1 MSPLVIKSDLL
12 LFKGAVMQEGCQY
25 INNQWVKGEAE
36 EIFSINPATNEG
48 IWQGKAAS
56 ITQVSEAVAAA
67 KSAFNEW
74 RTLTFDERRH
84 YIQRFVTLIDKDRQK
99 YRDAISHEMGKPYW
113 EADMEV
119 GAVINKLA
127 ISLESYQER
136 CPEKKQDKAGV
147 AAMLRHK
154 PHGVVAV
161 FGPFNFP
168 MHLPNGHIV
177 PALLAGNTVV
187 FKPSDQT
194 PMVGELMVKAWEAAG
209 LPPGVINCVQGGAE
223 AGKTLA
229 EHPAIDGIFF
239 TGSYRVG
246 KILTDVVTRMPNRI
260 LALEMGGNN
269 PLIVHD
275 VEDIDAAIYHTIQSA
290 FITSGQRCTCAR
302 RLILTKKPK
311 HEAFLEDLI
320 KVTQKVVIGNATD
333 EPEPFMGPVV
343 SMDAAGVITD
353 HYQQLIKQGAKA
365 LLPLTHPKE
374 TAHLTP
380 GIVDVTGVNNK
391 SDEECFGPL
400 LQVVWV
406 NDFDKAIEILR
417 VRGISKASKKMSRD
431 AKEGVVVV
439 SGDENK
445 TSVIEVNC
453 ETDFV
458 AKNDDFIN
466 FVKELSE
473 LNNQNNSDVEKLKKS
488 KMKND
493 ITVEENLV
501 ALIAKIGEKITIGK
515 TKTISNSSSVNYQ
528 YLHTVVKDNLAKLAV
543 IVSLETKDNSETV
556 KTFGKQ
562 LSMHIAASNPLALES
577 KLIDK
582 AIIDKEQELVT
593 EELKNSGK
601 PEEIA
606 KKISLG
612 KMNKFK
618 EENALLTQAW
628 VMEPKKKVQD
638 VLKELAINDLKI
650 KEFSRIKIGE

>member
-1 MSPLVIKSDLL
+1 MSDIEKVKKLREATGAG
-12 LFKGAVMQEGCQY
+12 FKDC
-25 INNQWVKGEAE
+25 N
-36 EIFSINPATNEG
+36 
-48 IWQGKAAS
+48 
-56 ITQVSEAVAAA
+56 
-67 KSAFNEW
+67 
-74 RTLTFDERRH
+74 
-84 YIQRFVTLIDKDRQK
+84 
-99 YRDAISHEMGKPYW
+99 
-113 EADMEV
+113 
-119 GAVINKLA
+119 LA
-127 ISLESYQER
+127 IKESGGDL
-136 CPEKKQDKAGV
+136 DKAV
-147 AAMLRHK
+147 
-154 PHGVVAV
+154 
-161 FGPFNFP
+161 
-168 MHLPNGHIV
+168 
-177 PALLAGNTVV
+177 
-187 FKPSDQT
+187 
-194 PMVGELMVKAWEAAG
+194 
-209 LPPGVINCVQGGAE
+209 
-223 AGKTLA
+223 
-229 EHPAIDGIFF
+229 
-239 TGSYRVG
+239 
-246 KILTDVVTRMPNRI
+246 
-260 LALEMGGNN
+260 
-269 PLIVHD
+269 
-275 VEDIDAAIYHTIQSA
+275 
-290 FITSGQRCTCAR
+290 
-302 RLILTKKPK
+302 
-311 HEAFLEDLI
+311 
-320 KVTQKVVIGNATD
+320 
-333 EPEPFMGPVV
+333 
-343 SMDAAGVITD
+343 
-353 HYQQLIKQGAKA
+353 
-365 LLPLTHPKE
+365 
-374 TAHLTP
+374 
-380 GIVDVTGVNNK
+380 
-391 SDEECFGPL
+391 
-400 LQVVWV
+400 
-406 NDFDKAIEILR
+406 EILR
-417 VRGISKASKKMSRD
+417 VKGIAKASKKMSRD
-431 AKEGVVVV
+431 AKEGVVAV
-439 SGDENK
+439 SGDQNK
-445 TSVIEVNC
+445 TSIIEVNC

-473 LNNQNNSDVEKLKKS
+473 INNQNNSDVEKLKKS